1 LPFKKIGGDVIAQKP
16 MTPLKQVVRHRMAPF
31 KTKSTRPSDLPK
43 NITQR
48 YCEPCSKLYVQFL
61 ITIFFETDL
70 LIGLKREETRN
81 WLCTQKI

>member
-1 LPFKKIGGDVIAQKP
+1 
-16 MTPLKQVVRHRMAPF
+16 MTSLKQAARHSMAPLKI
-31 KTKSTRPSDLPK
+31 KSTRPSDFPK

-48 YCEPCSKLYVQFL
+48 HREPCSKLYVQFL